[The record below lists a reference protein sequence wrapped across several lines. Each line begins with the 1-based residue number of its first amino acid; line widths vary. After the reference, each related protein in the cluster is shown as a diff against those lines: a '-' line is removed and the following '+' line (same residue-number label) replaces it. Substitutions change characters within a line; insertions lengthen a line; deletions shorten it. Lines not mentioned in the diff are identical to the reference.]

1 MASWAVTTLL
11 LVAPGKTDSRVIPL
25 SLEAGLQRVKEKEGE
40 GGRKAKQHVA
50 TA

>member
-1 MASWAVTTLL
+1 MASWAVTTPL

-25 SLEAGLQRVKEKEGE
+25 SIEAGLQRVKEKGE